1 MGEKYEAGE
10 GNWKK
15 ISQKQTKE
23 DEIGSFPE
31 KELRI
36 MTVKTTKIL
45 KAK

>member
-1 MGEKYEAGE
+1 MQLVKVTD
-10 GNWKK
+10 KK
-15 ISQKQTKE
+15 PQKQTKGE
-23 DEIGSFPE
+23 EIGSFPE